1 MRVVMGISHRI
12 HVLDG
17 GRTLAEGIPIEIQR
31 DEAVMA
37 AYLGMEA

>member
-1 MRVVMGISHRI
+1 MGISHRS

-17 GRTLAEGIPIEIQR
+17 GKTLAEGAPAEIQR
-31 DEAVMA
+31 DQAVLA